1 MLSTSNV
8 YQPQYTYELC
18 YTVTYMRTLV
28 QEKEKAILLRQKGY
42 TYKEILAIVPVA
54 KSSLSLW
61 LKDLP
66 LTKSEKIALKNRKSA
81 SISRGRIKVA
91 GILHTRRLVREKAQ
105 WVEARDVFKKYS
117 NEPFFHTGLALYW
130 AEGGKRTDQW
140 QFMNSDVDMQ
150 ILMIKWLVTYAA
162 IEKKDLRF
170 RLYVHKAYQSEECD
184 SWWAKKL
191 LVRSSQFLKTIIKP
205 SGLSI
210 KKRPNYR
217 GCLRIEVRTSKSL
230 LNKMRFWQKM
240 LVEFYQEQ

>member
-1 MLSTSNV
+1 M
-8 YQPQYTYELC
+8 P
-18 YTVTYMRTLV
+18 
-28 QEKEKAILLRQKGY
+28 I
-42 TYKEILAIVPVA
+42 A

-66 LTKSEKIALKNRKSA
+66 LTKSEKTALKDRKSA

-91 GILHTRRLVREKAQ
+91 SILHTRRLVREKEQLIEAQ
-105 WVEARDVFKKYS
+105 SVFQKYS
-117 NEPFFHTGLALYW
+117 SEPFFHTGLALYW

-140 QFMNSDVDMQ
+140 QFMNSDAAMQ
-150 ILMIKWLVTYAA
+150 ILMIKWLVVYMS

-191 LVRSSQFLKTIIKP
+191 QVPQSQFLKTIIKP
-205 SGLSI
+205 SGLGV

-217 GCLRIEVRTSKSL
+217 GCLRIEVRSSKSL

-240 LVEFYQEQ
+240 LVEFYQKQ